1 MNKDK
6 FNRSIDNINVPV
18 EKLMAREKAAIFQA
32 KKKRKAERTT
42 KRSIL
47 VACGLCISLLGSGF
61 VSTGMAEALSNVP
74 LIGPIY
80 KDFREIASDKIEHDQ
95 LTTVIDKQDS
105 KNGLTM
111 TVKEAAY
118 DGNRLIVT
126 VVYTGQKELSMKEE
140 KAGFSYIT
148 INGQQE
154 IRPAMGSIGQDDVN
168 SKTIIEHHQ
177 FTFSKYNEY
186 GNNIEIEVHG
196 EDLFGYEG
204 KLKVAFPLEKI
215 KGDVFEFYPEV
226 TTQTVD
232 EVYTLTADKVTFSPL
247 STRIDLTIDYPA
259 EMDKNDSWPW
269 FNFSVVDNNGQV
281 YDKLKLQEGMAV
293 GNYGHHMVLTL
304 PPMDTIPK
312 SFTLKPSRTNSEGF
326 SKEIKE
332 LELVVP
338 LNKSK

>member
-6 FNRSIDNINVPV
+6 FNRSIDNINVPI
-18 EKLMAREKAAIFQA
+18 EKVMAREKAAIFQA
-32 KKKRKAERTT
+32 KKKRKAGRTT

-47 VACGLCISLLGSGF
+47 VACGLCLSLLGSGF
-61 VSTGMAEALSNVP
+61 VSTGMAEALSNIP

-80 KDFREIASDKIEHDQ
+80 KDFRDIASDKIEHDQ

-105 KNGLTM
+105 KNGLRM
-111 TVKEAAY
+111 TVKEAVY

-148 INGQQE
+148 INGQE
-154 IRPAMGSIGQDDVN
+154 VKPAIGSTGQDDIN
-168 SKTIIEHHQ
+168 SNTIIEHHQ
-177 FTFSKYNEY
+177 FTFSNYNEY
-186 GNNIEIEVHG
+186 GDKIEVAVHG

-215 KGDVFEFYPEV
+215 KGNMFEFYPKA
-226 TTQTVD
+226 TTKTID
-232 EVYTLTADKVTFSPL
+232 KVYTLTADKVTFSPL
-247 STRIDLTIDYPA
+247 STRIDLTIDYPV
-259 EMDKNDSWPW
+259 EMDENDIWAW
-269 FNFSVVDNNGQV
+269 FDFSVVDDNGHV
-281 YDKLKLQEGMAV
+281 YDKLKLQAGMAV

-326 SKEIKE
+326 SEEIKE

>member
-1 MNKDK
+1 MNKDN

-18 EKLMAREKAAIFQA
+18 EKLMAREKTAIKQA
-32 KKKRKAERTT
+32 KKKRKAGRTA
-42 KRSIL
+42 KQSFL

-61 VSTGMAEALSNVP
+61 VSTGMAEALSNIP

-80 KDFREIASDKIEHDQ
+80 KDFRDIASDKIEHDQ

-118 DGNRLIVT
+118 DGSRLIVT
-126 VVYTGQKELSMKEE
+126 VVYTGEKELSMKEE
-140 KAGFSYIT
+140 IVGLNYIT
-148 INGQQE
+148 INGQP
-154 IRPAMGSIGQDDVN
+154 IKPAIGSTGQDDIN

-177 FTFSKYNEY
+177 FTFSNYNEY
-186 GNNIEIEVHG
+186 GDKMGIAVHG

-215 KGDVFEFYPEV
+215 KGDVFEFYPEA
-226 TTQTVD
+226 TTETVD

-247 STRIDLTIDYPA
+247 STRIDLTIDYPT
-259 EMDKNDSWPW
+259 EMDENDSWPW
-269 FNFSVVDNNGQV
+269 FDFSVVDDNGHV
-281 YDKLKLQEGMAV
+281 YNKLKLQAGMA

-304 PPMDTIPK
+304 PPMNTIPK
-312 SFTLKPSRTNSEGF
+312 SFTLKPSHTNNEGF
-326 SKEIKE
+326 SEEIKE

>member
-18 EKLMAREKAAIFQA
+18 EKLIAREKTAIFQA
-32 KKKRKAERTT
+32 KKKRKAGRTT

-47 VACGLCISLLGSGF
+47 VACGLCIALLGSGF
-61 VSTGMAEALSNVP
+61 VSTGMAEALSNIP

-80 KDFREIASDKIEHDQ
+80 KDFRDIASDKIEHDQ

-118 DGNRLIVT
+118 DGSRLIVT
-126 VVYTGQKELSMKEE
+126 VVYTGEKELSMEE
-140 KAGFSYIT
+140 EIVGFNYIT
-148 INGQQE
+148 INGQPVK
-154 IRPAMGSIGQDDVN
+154 PAIGSTGQDDIN

-177 FTFSKYNEY
+177 FTFSNYNEY
-186 GNNIEIEVHG
+186 GDKIEVAVHG

-204 KLKVAFPLEKI
+204 KLKVSFPLEKI

-226 TTQTVD
+226 TAKTVD
-232 EVYTLTADKVTFSPL
+232 EFYTLTAEKVTFSPL

-259 EMDKNDSWPW
+259 EMDENDSWPW
-269 FNFSVVDNNGQV
+269 FDFSVVDDNGHV
-281 YDKLKLQEGMAV
+281 YDKLKLQAGMA
-293 GNYGHHMVLTL
+293 GNYGHHIVLTL
-304 PPMDTIPK
+304 PPMDTVPE
-312 SFTLKPSRTNSEGF
+312 SFTLKPSHTNNEGLSE
-326 SKEIKE
+326 EVKE

-338 LNKSK
+338 LDKKP

>member
-6 FNRSIDNINVPV
+6 FNQSINNINVPI
-18 EKLMAREKAAIFQA
+18 EKLMAREKMAIFQA
-32 KKKRKAERTT
+32 KKKRKVRTS

-47 VACGLCISLLGSGF
+47 VACGLCITLLGSGF
-61 VSTGMAEALSNVP
+61 VSTGMAEALSNIP

-80 KDFREIASDKIEHDQ
+80 KDFRDIASDKIEHDQ

-118 DGNRLIVT
+118 DGSRLIVT
-126 VVYTGQKELSMKEE
+126 LVYTGEKELSMKEE
-140 KAGFSYIT
+140 NVGFNYIT
-148 INGQQE
+148 INGQP
-154 IRPAMGSIGQDDVN
+154 IKPAIGSTGQDDIN

-177 FTFSKYNEY
+177 FTFSNYNEY
-186 GNNIEIEVHG
+186 GDKIEIAVHG

-204 KLKVAFPLEKI
+204 ELKVAFPLEKI
-215 KGDVFEFYPEV
+215 KGDVFKFYPEV
-226 TTQTVD
+226 TTETVD

-247 STRIDLTIDYPA
+247 STRIDLTIDYPT
-259 EMDKNDSWPW
+259 EMDENDSWPW
-269 FNFSVVDNNGQV
+269 FDFSVVDDNGHV
-281 YDKLKLQEGMAV
+281 YDKLKLQAGMA

-312 SFTLKPSRTNSEGF
+312 SLTLKPSHTNSEGF
-326 SKEIKE
+326 SEEIKE

>member
-6 FNRSIDNINVPV
+6 FNRSIENINVPI
-18 EKLMAREKAAIFQA
+18 EKVMAREKAAIFQA
-32 KKKRKAERTT
+32 KKKRKAGRTT

-47 VACGLCISLLGSGF
+47 VACGLCLSLLGSGF
-61 VSTGMAEALSNVP
+61 VSTGMAEALSNIP

-80 KDFREIASDKIEHDQ
+80 KDFRDISSDKIEQDQ

-140 KAGFSYIT
+140 KPGFSYIT

-154 IRPAMGSIGQDDVN
+154 VKTAIGSTGQDDIN
-168 SKTIIEHHQ
+168 SRTIIEHHQ
-177 FTFSKYNEY
+177 FTLSNYNEY
-186 GNNIEIEVHG
+186 GDKIEIAVHG

-215 KGDVFEFYPEV
+215 KGDVFEFYPEI

-232 EVYTLTADKVTFSPL
+232 EVYTLTAEQVTFSPL

-269 FNFSVVDNNGQV
+269 FNFSVVDDNGHV

-326 SKEIKE
+326 SEEIKE

>member
-6 FNRSIDNINVPV
+6 FNQSINNINVPI
-18 EKLMAREKAAIFQA
+18 EKLMAREKTAIFQA
-32 KKKRKAERTT
+32 KKKRKVRTS

-47 VACGLCISLLGSGF
+47 VACGLCITLLGSGF
-61 VSTGMAEALSNVP
+61 VSTGMAEALSNIP

-80 KDFREIASDKIEHDQ
+80 KDFRDIASDKIEHDQ

-105 KNGLTM
+105 NNGLTM

-118 DGNRLIVT
+118 DGSRLIVT
-126 VVYTGQKELSMKEE
+126 VVYTGEKELSMKEE
-140 KAGFSYIT
+140 IVGFNYIT
-148 INGQQE
+148 INGQPVK
-154 IRPAMGSIGQDDVN
+154 PAIGSTGQDDIN

-177 FTFSKYNEY
+177 FTFSNYNEY
-186 GNNIEIEVHG
+186 GDKIEIAVHG

-204 KLKVAFPLEKI
+204 KLKVTFPLEKI
-215 KGDVFEFYPEV
+215 KGDLFEFYPEV
-226 TTQTVD
+226 TTQTDD

-247 STRIDLTIDYPA
+247 STRIDLTIDYPT
-259 EMDKNDSWPW
+259 EMDENDNWPW
-269 FNFSVVDNNGQV
+269 FDFSVVDDNGHV
-281 YDKLKLQEGMAV
+281 YDKLNLQAGMA
-293 GNYGHHMVLTL
+293 GNYGHQMVLTL

-312 SFTLKPSRTNSEGF
+312 SLTLKPSHTNSDGF
-326 SKEIKE
+326 SEEIKE

>member
-6 FNRSIDNINVPV
+6 FNRSIDNINVPI
-18 EKLMAREKAAIFQA
+18 EKVMAREKAAIFQA
-32 KKKRKAERTT
+32 KKKRKAGRTT
-42 KRSIL
+42 KWSIL
-47 VACGLCISLLGSGF
+47 VACGLCLSLLGSGF
-61 VSTGMAEALSNVP
+61 VSTGMAEALSNIP

-80 KDFREIASDKIEHDQ
+80 KEFRDIASDKIEHDQ

-105 KNGLTM
+105 KNGITM

-148 INGQQE
+148 INGQE
-154 IRPAMGSIGQDDVN
+154 VKPAIGSTGQDDIN
-168 SKTIIEHHQ
+168 SNTIIEHHQ
-177 FTFSKYNEY
+177 FTFSNYNEY
-186 GNNIEIEVHG
+186 GDKIEVAVHG

-215 KGDVFEFYPEV
+215 KGDMFEFYPKA
-226 TTQTVD
+226 TTKTID
-232 EVYTLTADKVTFSPL
+232 KVYTLTADKVTFSPL
-247 STRIDLTIDYPA
+247 STRIDLTIDYPV
-259 EMDKNDSWPW
+259 EMDENDSWPW
-269 FNFSVVDNNGQV
+269 FDFSVVDDNGYV
-281 YDKLKLQEGMAV
+281 YDKLKLQAGMAV

-326 SKEIKE
+326 SEEIKE

>member
-1 MNKDK
+1 MNKDQ

-18 EKLMAREKAAIFQA
+18 EKLMAREKMAIFQA
-32 KKKRKAERTT
+32 EKKRKVGRTT
-42 KRSIL
+42 KGSIL
-47 VACGLCISLLGSGF
+47 VACGLCLSLLGSGF
-61 VSTGMAEALSNVP
+61 VSTGMAEALSNIP
-74 LIGPIY
+74 IIGPIY
-80 KDFREIASDKIEHDQ
+80 KDFRDIASDKIEHDQ

-118 DGNRLIVT
+118 DGSRIIVT

-140 KAGFSYIT
+140 TAGFSYIT
-148 INGQQE
+148 INGQE
-154 IRPAMGSIGQDDVN
+154 VKPAIGSTGQDDIN
-168 SKTIIEHHQ
+168 SNTIIEHHQ
-177 FTFSKYNEY
+177 FTFSNYNEY
-186 GNNIEIEVHG
+186 GDKIEVAVHG

-215 KGDVFEFYPEV
+215 KGDMFEFYPKA
-226 TTQTVD
+226 TTKTID
-232 EVYTLTADKVTFSPL
+232 KVYTLTADKVTFSPL
-247 STRIDLTIDYPA
+247 STRIDLTIDYPV
-259 EMDKNDSWPW
+259 EMDENDSWPW
-269 FNFSVVDNNGQV
+269 FDFSVVDDNGHV
-281 YDKLKLQEGMAV
+281 YDKLKLQAGMAV

-326 SKEIKE
+326 SEEIKE

>member
-18 EKLMAREKAAIFQA
+18 EKLKVREKTAIFQA
-32 KKKRKAERTT
+32 KKKRKVGKTT
-42 KRSIL
+42 KQSIL
-47 VACGLCISLLGSGF
+47 VACGLCITLLGSGF
-61 VSTGMAEALSNVP
+61 VSTGMAEALSNIP

-80 KDFREIASDKIEHDQ
+80 KDFRDIASDKIEHDQ

-118 DGNRLIVT
+118 DGSRLIVT
-126 VVYTGQKELSMKEE
+126 VVYTGEKELSLEE
-140 KAGFSYIT
+140 EIVGFNYIT
-148 INGQQE
+148 INGQPVK
-154 IRPAMGSIGQDDVN
+154 PAIGSIGQDDIN

-177 FTFSKYNEY
+177 FTFSNYNEY
-186 GNNIEIEVHG
+186 GDEIEIAVHG

-204 KLKVAFPLEKI
+204 KLKVSFPLKKI

-226 TTQTVD
+226 TTKTVD
-232 EVYTLTADKVTFSPL
+232 EVYALTAYKVTFSSL
-247 STRIDLTIDYPA
+247 STRIDLKVDYPA
-259 EMDKNDSWPW
+259 EMDENDSWPW
-269 FNFSVVDNNGQV
+269 FDFSVVDDNGHV
-281 YDKLKLQEGMAV
+281 YDKLKLQAGMA

-312 SFTLKPSRTNSEGF
+312 SFTLKPSHTNNEGF
-326 SKEIKE
+326 SEEIRE

-338 LNKSK
+338 LNKSN

>member
-6 FNRSIDNINVPV
+6 FNQSINNINVPI
-18 EKLMAREKAAIFQA
+18 EKLMAREKTAIFQA
-32 KKKRKAERTT
+32 KKKRKVRTS
-42 KRSIL
+42 KRSLL
-47 VACGLCISLLGSGF
+47 VACGLCITLLGSGF
-61 VSTGMAEALSNVP
+61 VSTGMAEALSNIP

-80 KDFREIASDKIEHDQ
+80 KDFRDIASDKIEHDQ

-118 DGNRLIVT
+118 DGSRLIVT
-126 VVYTGQKELSMKEE
+126 LVYTGEKELSMKEE
-140 KAGFSYIT
+140 IVGFNYIT
-148 INGQQE
+148 INGQPVK
-154 IRPAMGSIGQDDVN
+154 PAIGSTGQDDIN

-177 FTFSKYNEY
+177 FTFSNYNEY
-186 GNNIEIEVHG
+186 GDKIEIAVHG

-226 TTQTVD
+226 TTETVD

-247 STRIDLTIDYPA
+247 STRIDLTIDYPT
-259 EMDKNDSWPW
+259 EMDENDSWPW
-269 FNFSVVDNNGQV
+269 FDFSVVDDNGHV
-281 YDKLKLQEGMAV
+281 YDKLKLQAGMA

-312 SFTLKPSRTNSEGF
+312 SLTLKPSHTNSEGF
-326 SKEIKE
+326 SEEIKE

>member
-1 MNKDK
+1 MNKDN

-18 EKLMAREKAAIFQA
+18 EKLKAREKTAIFQA
-32 KKKRKAERTT
+32 KKKRKVGRTT
-42 KRSIL
+42 KQSIL

-61 VSTGMAEALSNVP
+61 VSTGMAEALSNIP

-80 KDFREIASDKIEHDQ
+80 KDFRDIASDKIEHDQ

-118 DGNRLIVT
+118 DGSRLIVT
-126 VVYTGQKELSMKEE
+126 VVYTGEKELSMEE
-140 KAGFSYIT
+140 EIVGFNYIT
-148 INGQQE
+148 INGQPVK
-154 IRPAMGSIGQDDVN
+154 PAIGSTGQDDIN

-177 FTFSKYNEY
+177 FTFSNYNEY
-186 GNNIEIEVHG
+186 GEEIEIAVHG

-204 KLKVAFPLEKI
+204 KLKVSFPLKKI
-215 KGDVFEFYPEV
+215 KGDVFEYYPEV
-226 TTQTVD
+226 TTKTVD

-247 STRIDLTIDYPA
+247 STRIDLTIDYPT
-259 EMDKNDSWPW
+259 EMDENDSWPW
-269 FNFSVVDNNGQV
+269 FDFSVVDDNVHV
-281 YDKLKLQEGMAV
+281 YDKLKLQAGMAV

-312 SFTLKPSRTNSEGF
+312 SFTLKPSHTNNEGF
-326 SKEIKE
+326 SEEIKE

-338 LNKSK
+338 INKSK

>member
-6 FNRSIDNINVPV
+6 FNRFIDNINVPV
-18 EKLMAREKAAIFQA
+18 EKLKAREKTAIFQA
-32 KKKRKAERTT
+32 KKKRKVGRTT
-42 KRSIL
+42 KQSIL

-61 VSTGMAEALSNVP
+61 VSTGMAEALSNIP
-74 LIGPIY
+74 LIGAIY
-80 KDFREIASDKIEHDQ
+80 KDFKDIASDKIEHDQ

-118 DGNRLIVT
+118 DGSRLIVT
-126 VVYTGQKELSMKEE
+126 VVYTGEKELSMEE
-140 KAGFSYIT
+140 EIVGFNYIT
-148 INGQQE
+148 INGQPVK
-154 IRPAMGSIGQDDVN
+154 PAIGSTGQDDIN

-177 FTFSKYNEY
+177 FTFSNYNEY
-186 GNNIEIEVHG
+186 GDEIEIAVHG

-204 KLKVAFPLEKI
+204 KLKVSFPLKKI
-215 KGDVFEFYPEV
+215 KGDVFVFYPEV
-226 TTQTVD
+226 TTKTVD

-247 STRIDLTIDYPA
+247 STRIDLKIDYPA
-259 EMDKNDSWPW
+259 KMYENDSWPW
-269 FNFSVVDNNGQV
+269 FDFSVVDDNGHV
-281 YDKLKLQEGMAV
+281 YDKLKLQAGMA
-293 GNYGHHMVLTL
+293 GNYGHHMVLAL

-312 SFTLKPSRTNSEGF
+312 SFTLKPSHTSNEGF
-326 SKEIKE
+326 SEEIKE

>member
-1 MNKDK
+1 M
-6 FNRSIDNINVPV
+6 
-18 EKLMAREKAAIFQA
+18 LA
-32 KKKRKAERTT
+32 
-42 KRSIL
+42 
-47 VACGLCISLLGSGF
+47 SGF
-61 VSTGMAEALSNVP
+61 VSTGIAEALSNIP

-80 KDFREIASDKIEHDQ
+80 KDFRDIASDKIEHDQ

-126 VVYTGQKELSMKEE
+126 VVYTAQKELSMKEE

-154 IRPAMGSIGQDDVN
+154 VKPAISSTGQDDIN

-177 FTFSKYNEY
+177 FTFSNYNEY
-186 GNNIEIEVHG
+186 GDKIEIAAHG

-204 KLKVAFPLEKI
+204 KLKVAFPLKKI

-232 EVYTLTADKVTFSPL
+232 EVYTLTADKVTSSPL

-269 FNFSVVDNNGQV
+269 FNFSVVDDSDHV
-281 YDKLKLQEGMAV
+281 YDKLKLQEDMAV
-293 GNYGHHMVLTL
+293 GNHGHHMVLTL

-326 SKEIKE
+326 SEEIKE

-338 LNKSK
+338 LK

>member
-18 EKLMAREKAAIFQA
+18 EKLKAREKTAIFQA
-32 KKKRKAERTT
+32 KKKRKVGKTT
-42 KRSIL
+42 KQSIL
-47 VACGLCISLLGSGF
+47 VACGLCITLLGSGF
-61 VSTGMAEALSNVP
+61 VSTGMAEALSNIP

-80 KDFREIASDKIEHDQ
+80 KDFRDIASDKIEHDQ

-118 DGNRLIVT
+118 DGSRLIVT
-126 VVYTGQKELSMKEE
+126 VVYTGEKELSMEE
-140 KAGFSYIT
+140 EIVGFNYIT
-148 INGQQE
+148 INGQPVK
-154 IRPAMGSIGQDDVN
+154 PAIGSIGQDDIN

-177 FTFSKYNEY
+177 FTFSNYNEY
-186 GNNIEIEVHG
+186 GDKIEVAVHG

-215 KGDVFEFYPEV
+215 KGDMFEFYPKA
-226 TTQTVD
+226 TTRTID
-232 EVYTLTADKVTFSPL
+232 KVYTLTADKVTFSPL
-247 STRIDLTIDYPA
+247 STRIDLTIDYPV
-259 EMDKNDSWPW
+259 EMDENDSWPW
-269 FNFSVVDNNGQV
+269 FDFSVVDDNGHV
-281 YDKLKLQEGMAV
+281 YDKLKLQAGMAV

-312 SFTLKPSRTNSEGF
+312 SFTLKPSHTNNEGF
-326 SKEIKE
+326 SEEIRE

-338 LNKSK
+338 LNKSN

>member
-32 KKKRKAERTT
+32 KKKIKAGSTT

-47 VACGLCISLLGSGF
+47 VACGLCLSLLGSGF

-80 KDFREIASDKIEHDQ
+80 KEFRDIASDKIEHDQ

-105 KNGLTM
+105 KNGVTM

-126 VVYTGQKELSMKEE
+126 VVYTGQKELSMEEE
-140 KAGFSYIT
+140 KAGISYIT

-154 IRPAMGSIGQDDVN
+154 VKPASGSTGQDDVN
-168 SKTIIEHHQ
+168 SKTIIEHHE

-186 GNNIEIEVHG
+186 GDNIEIEVHG

-215 KGDVFEFYPEV
+215 KGDVLEFYPEV

-247 STRIDLTIDYPA
+247 STRIDLTMDYPA

-269 FNFSVVDNNGQV
+269 FHISVVDDNGHV
-281 YDKLKLQEGMAV
+281 YELQEGMAF

-326 SKEIKE
+326 SEEIKE

>member
-18 EKLMAREKAAIFQA
+18 EKLMAREKMAIFQA
-32 KKKRKAERTT
+32 KKKRKVGRTT

-47 VACGLCISLLGSGF
+47 VACGLCLSLLGSGF
-61 VSTGMAEALSNVP
+61 VSTGMAEALSNIP

-80 KDFREIASDKIEHDQ
+80 KDFRDIASDKIEHDQ

-111 TVKEAAY
+111 TVKEATY
-118 DGNRLIVT
+118 DGSRIIVT

-148 INGQQE
+148 INGQE
-154 IRPAMGSIGQDDVN
+154 VKPASGSAGQDDIN
-168 SKTIIEHHQ
+168 SNTIIEHHQ
-177 FTFSKYNEY
+177 FTFSNYNEY
-186 GNNIEIEVHG
+186 GDKIEVAVHG

-215 KGDVFEFYPEV
+215 KGDMFEFYPKA
-226 TTQTVD
+226 TTKTID
-232 EVYTLTADKVTFSPL
+232 KVYTLTADKVTFSPL
-247 STRIDLTIDYPA
+247 STRIDLTIDYPV
-259 EMDKNDSWPW
+259 EMDENDSWPW
-269 FNFSVVDNNGQV
+269 FDFSVVDDNGHV
-281 YDKLKLQEGMAV
+281 YDKLKLQAGMAV

-326 SKEIKE
+326 SEEIKE

>member
-32 KKKRKAERTT
+32 KKRRKVGRTT

-61 VSTGMAEALSNVP
+61 VSTGMAEALSNIP

-80 KDFREIASDKIEHDQ
+80 KDFRDIASDKIEHAQ

-118 DGNRLIVT
+118 DGSRLIVT
-126 VVYTGQKELSMKEE
+126 VVYTGEKELSMKEE
-140 KAGFSYIT
+140 IVGFNYIT
-148 INGQQE
+148 INGQPVK
-154 IRPAMGSIGQDDVN
+154 PAIGSTGQDDIN

-177 FTFSKYNEY
+177 FTFSNYNEY
-186 GNNIEIEVHG
+186 GDKIEIAVHG
-196 EDLFGYEG
+196 EDLFGYDG
-204 KLKVAFPLEKI
+204 KLKVAFPLKKI

-226 TTQTVD
+226 TTKTVD

-269 FNFSVVDNNGQV
+269 FDFSVVDDNGHV
-281 YDKLKLQEGMAV
+281 YDKLKLQAGMA

-312 SFTLKPSRTNSEGF
+312 SFTLKPSNTNSEGF
-326 SKEIKE
+326 SEEIKE

>member
-18 EKLMAREKAAIFQA
+18 EKLKAREKTAIFQA
-32 KKKRKAERTT
+32 KKKRKVGKTT
-42 KRSIL
+42 KQSIL
-47 VACGLCISLLGSGF
+47 VACGLCITLLGSGF
-61 VSTGMAEALSNVP
+61 VSTGMAEALSNIP

-80 KDFREIASDKIEHDQ
+80 KDFRDIASDKIEHDQ
-95 LTTVIDKQDS
+95 LTTVIEQQDS

-118 DGNRLIVT
+118 DGSRLIVT
-126 VVYTGQKELSMKEE
+126 VVYTGEKELSMEE
-140 KAGFSYIT
+140 EIAGFNYIT
-148 INGQQE
+148 INGQP
-154 IRPAMGSIGQDDVN
+154 IKPAIGSIGQDDIN

-177 FTFSKYNEY
+177 FTFSNYNEY
-186 GNNIEIEVHG
+186 GDEIEIAVHG

-204 KLKVAFPLEKI
+204 KLKVSFPLKKI

-226 TTQTVD
+226 TTKTVD

-247 STRIDLTIDYPA
+247 STRIDLKIDYPA

-269 FNFSVVDNNGQV
+269 FDFSVVDDNGHV
-281 YDKLKLQEGMAV
+281 YDKLKLQAGMA

-312 SFTLKPSRTNSEGF
+312 SFTLKPSHTNNEGF
-326 SKEIKE
+326 SEEIKE

-338 LNKSK
+338 LNKSN

>member
-6 FNRSIDNINVPV
+6 FNRSIDNINVPI
-18 EKLMAREKAAIFQA
+18 EKVMAREKAAIFQA
-32 KKKRKAERTT
+32 KKKRKAGRTT

-47 VACGLCISLLGSGF
+47 VACGLCLSLLGSGF
-61 VSTGMAEALSNVP
+61 VSTGMAEALSNIP

-80 KDFREIASDKIEHDQ
+80 KDFRDIASDKIEHDQ

-105 KNGLTM
+105 KNGLRM

-148 INGQQE
+148 INGQE
-154 IRPAMGSIGQDDVN
+154 VKPAIGSTGQDDIN
-168 SKTIIEHHQ
+168 SNTIIEHHQ
-177 FTFSKYNEY
+177 FTFSNYNEY
-186 GNNIEIEVHG
+186 GDKIEVAVHG

-215 KGDVFEFYPEV
+215 KGDMLEFYPKA
-226 TTQTVD
+226 TTKTID
-232 EVYTLTADKVTFSPL
+232 KVYTLTADKVTFSPL
-247 STRIDLTIDYPA
+247 STRIDLTIDYPV
-259 EMDKNDSWPW
+259 EMDENDSWPW
-269 FNFSVVDNNGQV
+269 FDFSVVDDNGHV
-281 YDKLKLQEGMAV
+281 YDKLKLQAGMAV

-326 SKEIKE
+326 SEEIKE

>member
-1 MNKDK
+1 MNKDN

-18 EKLMAREKAAIFQA
+18 EKLMAREKMAIFQA
-32 KKKRKAERTT
+32 KKKRKVGRTA

-47 VACGLCISLLGSGF
+47 VACGLCLSLLGSGF
-61 VSTGMAEALSNVP
+61 ISTGMAEALSNIP

-80 KDFREIASDKIEHDQ
+80 KDFRDIASDKIEHDQ
-95 LTTVIDKQDS
+95 LTTIIDKQDS

-118 DGNRLIVT
+118 DGSRFIVT

-148 INGQQE
+148 INGQPVK
-154 IRPAMGSIGQDDVN
+154 PAIGSTGQDDIN

-177 FTFSKYNEY
+177 FTFSNYNDY
-186 GNNIEIEVHG
+186 GDNIEVAVHG
-196 EDLFGYEG
+196 EDLFGYKG
-204 KLKVAFPLEKI
+204 NLKVAFPLKKI
-215 KGDVFEFYPEV
+215 KGDVFEFYPKA
-226 TTQTVD
+226 TIKTID

-247 STRIDLTIDYPA
+247 STRIDLTIDYPT
-259 EMDKNDSWPW
+259 EMDENDSWPW
-269 FNFSVVDNNGQV
+269 FDFSVVDNNGHV
-281 YDKLKLQEGMAV
+281 YDKLKLQAGMAV

-312 SFTLKPSRTNSEGF
+312 SFTLKPSQTNSEGF
-326 SKEIKE
+326 SEEIKE

>member
-1 MNKDK
+1 MNKDN
-6 FNRSIDNINVPV
+6 FNRTIDNIHVPV
-18 EKLMAREKAAIFQA
+18 EKLKAREKTAIFQA
-32 KKKRKAERTT
+32 KKKRKIGRTT
-42 KRSIL
+42 KQSIL

-61 VSTGMAEALSNVP
+61 VSAGMAEALSNIP

-80 KDFREIASDKIEHDQ
+80 KDFRDIASDKIEHDQ

-118 DGNRLIVT
+118 DGSRLIVT

-140 KAGFSYIT
+140 KSGFSYIT

-154 IRPAMGSIGQDDVN
+154 VKPAIGSIGQDDIN

-177 FTFSKYNEY
+177 FTLSNYNEY
-186 GNNIEIEVHG
+186 GDKIEIAVHG

-232 EVYTLTADKVTFSPL
+232 GVYTLTADKVTFLPL
-247 STRIDLTIDYPA
+247 STRIDLKIDYPA
-259 EMDKNDSWPW
+259 EMDKNDTWPW
-269 FNFSVVDNNGQV
+269 FDFSVVDNNGQV
-281 YDKLKLQEGMAV
+281 YDKLKLQAGMAV

-312 SFTLKPSRTNSEGF
+312 SFTLKPSHTNNEGF
-326 SKEIKE
+326 NEEIK
-332 LELVVP
+332 ELVVP

>member
-6 FNRSIDNINVPV
+6 FNRSIDNINVPI
-18 EKLMAREKAAIFQA
+18 EKVMAREKAAIFQA
-32 KKKRKAERTT
+32 KKKRKAGRTT
-42 KRSIL
+42 KWSIL
-47 VACGLCISLLGSGF
+47 VACGLCLSLLGSGF
-61 VSTGMAEALSNVP
+61 VSTGMAEALSNIP

-80 KDFREIASDKIEHDQ
+80 KDFRDIASDKIEHDQ

-148 INGQQE
+148 INGQE
-154 IRPAMGSIGQDDVN
+154 VKPAIGSTGQDDIN
-168 SKTIIEHHQ
+168 SNTIIEHHQ
-177 FTFSKYNEY
+177 FTFSNYNEY
-186 GNNIEIEVHG
+186 DDKIEVAVHG

-215 KGDVFEFYPEV
+215 KGDMFEFYPKA
-226 TTQTVD
+226 TTKTID
-232 EVYTLTADKVTFSPL
+232 KVYTLTADKVTFSPL
-247 STRIDLTIDYPA
+247 STRIDLTIDYPV
-259 EMDKNDSWPW
+259 EMDENDSWPW
-269 FNFSVVDNNGQV
+269 FDFSVVDDNGHL
-281 YDKLKLQEGMAV
+281 YDKLKLQAGMAV
-293 GNYGHHMVLTL
+293 ENYGHHMVLTL

-326 SKEIKE
+326 SEEIKE

>member
-1 MNKDK
+1 MNKDN
-6 FNRSIDNINVPV
+6 FNRSIDSINVPV
-18 EKLMAREKAAIFQA
+18 EKLRAREKTAIFQA
-32 KKKRKAERTT
+32 KKKRKVGRTT
-42 KRSIL
+42 KQSIL
-47 VACGLCISLLGSGF
+47 VACGLCITLLGSGF
-61 VSTGMAEALSNVP
+61 VSTGMAEALSNIP

-80 KDFREIASDKIEHDQ
+80 KDFRDIASDKIEHDQ

-118 DGNRLIVT
+118 DGSRLIVT
-126 VVYTGQKELSMKEE
+126 VVYTGEKELSMEE
-140 KAGFSYIT
+140 EIVGFNYLT
-148 INGQQE
+148 INGQPVK
-154 IRPAMGSIGQDDVN
+154 PAIGSTGQDDIN

-177 FTFSKYNEY
+177 FTFSNYNEY
-186 GNNIEIEVHG
+186 GDEIEIAVHG

-204 KLKVAFPLEKI
+204 KLKVSFPLKKI

-226 TTQTVD
+226 STKTVD
-232 EVYTLTADKVTFSPL
+232 EVYMLTADKVTFSPL

-259 EMDKNDSWPW
+259 KMDENDTWPW
-269 FNFSVVDNNGQV
+269 FDFSVVDDNGHV
-281 YDKLKLQEGMAV
+281 YDKLKLQTGMAV

-312 SFTLKPSRTNSEGF
+312 SFTLKPSHTNNEGF
-326 SKEIKE
+326 SEEIKE

-338 LNKSK
+338 INKNK